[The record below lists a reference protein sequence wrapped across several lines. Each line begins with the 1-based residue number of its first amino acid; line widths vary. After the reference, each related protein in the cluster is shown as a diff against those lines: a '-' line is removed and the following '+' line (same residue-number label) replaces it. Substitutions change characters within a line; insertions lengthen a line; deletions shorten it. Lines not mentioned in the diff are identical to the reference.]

1 MKFKKIDPE
10 DNPPILP
17 PGEEAFEITLDN
29 GRVVFASCWTDADP
43 DARKAGRFGVIAAAR
58 PIERIG
64 NPILNTDLSMI
75 FAKGVGSIAITT
87 LIKGGIVDESNR
99 QAVYDIALTNAI
111 ESMLAELLLVEGI

>member
-1 MKFKKIDPE
+1 MAR
-10 DNPPILP
+10 LHVAA
-17 PGEEAFEITLDN
+17 G
-29 GRVVFASCWTDADP
+29 VP
-43 DARKAGRFGVIAAAR
+43 DHPAAR

-87 LIKGGIVDESNR
+87 LIKGGVVDESNR
-99 QAVYDIALTNAI
+99 QAVYDIALSNAI